1 MDNHAL
7 AEQLTGLASR
17 MNDLMVATTGDES
30 RSFSDLQNALSGQ
43 AMAAIA
49 RSLDQTT
56 SQYADVVATLQAA
69 CSAADDAER
78 QLAKTANSIEFVA
91 KALKLATQASGQ
103 AAALL
108 A

>member
-1 MDNHAL
+1 MDNHDL
-7 AEQLTGLASR
+7 AESLTGLASR
-17 MNDLMVATTGDES
+17 MNDLMVATTGDDS
-30 RSFSDLQNALSGQ
+30 RRFQDLQSELSGQ

-56 SQYADVVATLQAA
+56 SQYADAVATLQSA

-78 QLAKTANSIEFVA
+78 RLAQTANSIEFVA
-91 KALKLATQASGQ
+91 KALKLAAQASGQ